1 MEEIYKKYSKLV
13 YKYLYT
19 LTRDIE
25 ISEELTQETFYSAIK
40 NLKNF
45 RNECKISVWLC
56 QIAKHKWIDYLSKNK
71 KTIPFDEQIIDKNL
85 FLDESDKI
93 IEKNDLYENINKL
106 DKETKNVFYLRLK
119 SELSFKEIGEI
130 LGKSEQWARITFYRG
145 KIKLRKGLKNYE

>member
-45 RNECKISVWLC
+45 RNECKISVW
-56 QIAKHKWIDYLSKNK
+56 I
-71 KTIPFDEQIIDKNL
+71 
-85 FLDESDKI
+85 
-93 IEKNDLYENINKL
+93 
-106 DKETKNVFYLRLK
+106 
-119 SELSFKEIGEI
+119 
-130 LGKSEQWARITFYRG
+130 
-145 KIKLRKGLKNYE
+145 

>member
-45 RNECKISVWLC
+45 KNECKISVWLC

-145 KIKLRKGLKNYE
+145 KIKLKKGLKNYE

>member
-25 ISEELTQETFYSAIK
+25 LSEELTQETFYSAIK

-130 LGKSEQWARITFYRG
+130 LGKSEQ
-145 KIKLRKGLKNYE
+145 

>member
-56 QIAKHKWIDYLSKNK
+56 QNAKHKWIDYLSKNK

-145 KIKLRKGLKNYE
+145 KIKLKKGLKNYE

>member
-56 QIAKHKWIDYLSKNK
+56 QIAKHKWIDYLSNNK
-71 KTIPFDEQIIDKNL
+71 KTIPFDEHIIDQNL
-85 FLDESDKI
+85 F
-93 IEKNDLYENINKL
+93 
-106 DKETKNVFYLRLK
+106 F
-119 SELSFKEIGEI
+119 F
-130 LGKSEQWARITFYRG
+130 FF
-145 KIKLRKGLKNYE
+145 